1 MYDRGE
7 GDHHDPNY
15 NKFGRSAILA
25 SPEGGALKLNNFTH
39 TYTLAL
45 YPNER
50 LYDAYSTNNPMVATI
65 GAVLAIFFTSLLFF
79 AYDFFVR
86 RDISAKKHLLDAK
99 RQFVRFVSHEVRTPL
114 NSVCMGL
121 TLLQEEIA
129 QSLGFQSTEAMLEAD
144 DETRLTA
151 SKKNR
156 QDGSESWFHLASEVQ
171 TNAQSSVDVLN
182 DLLNYDKIESGTLM
196 LELTRVDIWEL
207 VAKTVV
213 EFKLPSATKKI
224 TLDLQLPVIKG
235 DAEQPSF
242 LPPDILEQKVVGDCV
257 RITQVLRNLVS
268 NALKFTPE
276 GGRLHVSAQW
286 IERTTVGQAKNSTFE
301 LCKSESIT
309 ASKSGMLEVKV
320 TDSGA
325 GMSKEQLAKLFQQGM
340 QFNVN
345 ELQCGQ
351 GSGLGLYIAKGIVE
365 QHGGK
370 LTAWSEGL
378 GCGTTFTMTI
388 PLYHIKEPE
397 QTQLVNESFSWSQK
411 SFRQSNLYILIV
423 DDATTNR
430 KLLKRLLENRGHT
443 CDEAED
449 GHVAVEMVQ
458 EATGKKKPYDM
469 ILMDYEMP
477 TMNGPTAALEIRNN
491 GSDAFLIG
499 ITGNMMAED
508 VAYFKS
514 QGANAVL
521 PKPFKISSLEELCV
535 EYAVCGTNW
544 KAQPT

>member
-7 GDHHDPNY
+7 GDHHDPRY
-15 NKFGRSAILA
+15 NEFGRSAILA
-25 SPEGGALKLNNFTH
+25 SSEEGWLNNYTD
-39 TYTLAL
+39 TYTLSI

-65 GAVLAIFFTSLLFF
+65 GAVLIILFTSLLFF
-79 AYDFFVR
+79 AYDHFVR
-86 RDISAKKHLLDAK
+86 KDMTAKKHLLDAK

-121 TLLQEEIA
+121 ILLQEEIA
-129 QSLGFQSTEAMLEAD
+129 RSLGFHSTEAMLDAD
-144 DETRLTA
+144 EETRLA
-151 SKKNR
+151 AAKKNG
-156 QDGSESWFHLASEVQ
+156 QKGAESWFHLAYEVQ
-171 TNAQSSVDVLN
+171 TNAQSSVDVLD
-182 DLLNYDKIESGTLM
+182 DLLNYDKIEAGTLM
-196 LELTRVDIWEL
+196 LELTKVDVWEL

-213 EFKLPSATKKI
+213 EFKLPVATKKI
-224 TLDLQLPVIKG
+224 TLDLQLPVVKG

-242 LPPDILEQKVVGDCV
+242 LPPGVREQKVVGDCV

-276 GGRLHVSAQW
+276 GGQLHVSAQW
-286 IERTTVGQAKNSTFE
+286 IERSITAGQKVKDLRTFE
-301 LCKSESIT
+301 LSNSELIT
-309 ASKSGMLEVKV
+309 APKSGMLEVKV
-320 TDSGA
+320 TDTGA
-325 GMSKEQLAKLFQQGM
+325 GMSTEQLAKLFRQGM

-345 ELQCGQ
+345 ELQAGQ

-370 LTAWSEGL
+370 LTACSEGL

-388 PLYHIKEPE
+388 PLYHIPE
-397 QTQLVNESFSWSQK
+397 LEKTESQSEFFSSQNN
-411 SFRQSNLYILIV
+411 SFRESTLNVLIV
-423 DDATTNR
+423 DDATSNR
-430 KLLKRLLENRGHT
+430 KLLRRLLENRGHT

-458 EATGKKKPYDM
+458 QAADKKKPYDM
-469 ILMDYEMP
+469 VLLDYEMP
-477 TMNGPTAALEIRNN
+477 IMNGPTAAMEIRKI
-491 GSDAFLIG
+491 GSDAFVIG

-514 QGANAVL
+514 KGANAVL
-521 PKPFKISSLEELCV
+521 PKPFRISSLEELCV
-535 EYAVCGTNW
+535 EYAVCGANW
-544 KAQPT
+544 KV